1 MSVKHGEIEPD
12 HKQFP
17 PVSSARKG
25 SFRWY
30 LDYYLA
36 WLEVFGSIQLS
47 TPTTSYL
54 SDGQVRTTPP
64 RLTLPVA
71 FVSLTVFD
79 TCRFPAGC
87 PA

>member
-12 HKQFP
+12 DKQFP

-36 WLEVFGSIQLS
+36 GREVFGSIQL
-47 TPTTSYL
+47 
-54 SDGQVRTTPP
+54 
-64 RLTLPVA
+64 
-71 FVSLTVFD
+71 
-79 TCRFPAGC
+79 
-87 PA
+87 